1 MWTIC
6 IFVKSELESEAEEQ
20 GTIGD
25 TDWCQCGECKPKAT
39 HTENL
44 CCHDTNEVPEE
55 LFEGQKCIKKSN
67 RFWMI
72 CLEKP
77 VLHVPLSA
85 LNYLRS
91 DSMENLDNSSYRFAG
106 YKQLTFWVHN
116 YLGKG
121 AHKVIPSCTVWK
133 KQNEYKTDNDVY
145 VPFIKSKEDEK
156 GHLNTEDWN
165 KFEHLAMQV

>member
-1 MWTIC
+1 M
-6 IFVKSELESEAEEQ
+6 V
-20 GTIGD
+20 
-25 TDWCQCGECKPKAT
+25 
-39 HTENL
+39 
-44 CCHDTNEVPEE
+44 
-55 LFEGQKCIKKSN
+55 
-67 RFWMI
+67 

-77 VLHVPLSA
+77 VLHVSLSV

-156 GHLNTEDWN
+156 GHLNTED
-165 KFEHLAMQV
+165 